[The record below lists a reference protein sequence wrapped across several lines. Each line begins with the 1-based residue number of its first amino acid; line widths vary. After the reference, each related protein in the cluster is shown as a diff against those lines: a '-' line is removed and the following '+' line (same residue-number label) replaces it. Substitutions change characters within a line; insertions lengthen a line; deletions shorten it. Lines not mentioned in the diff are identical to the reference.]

1 MLLPIVV
8 GFAVALAATAGL
20 AGTKQPSRK
29 KPAAG
34 AQVSGEV
41 IDREGSA
48 VANATVVIRPAIEG
62 ASLAAATRTFELT
75 TDAKGRFHLDGVPPG
90 TYWFIAFSA
99 NLAHGA
105 TTALPVLG
113 NLVVA
118 IRLDETPTRA

>member
-8 GFAVALAATAGL
+8 GLAVALAATAGL
-20 AGTKQPSRK
+20 AGTKEPTK
-29 KPAAG
+29 KAPAR

-41 IDREGSA
+41 IDREGAA

-62 ASLAAATRTFELT
+62 DSLAAAARTFELT

-90 TYWFIAFSA
+90 TYWFIAFST
-99 NLAHGA
+99 NLAYGA

-113 NLVVA
+113 NLIVA